1 MSKVM
6 SNIPSINMLYEY
18 ALDNS
23 EYIMIKEL
31 FYSALF
37 FNTAAAMS
45 LKKIRIVR
53 KTNNQDK
60 IIIPNYFGISFGNSG
75 VGKNHS
81 DNLAR
86 AIYKDLFTKFE
97 GYAEEFYNDRKDP
110 NDRKPDPRYVNLSS
124 YFIPVTST
132 WQALQKAAQTV
143 KDMDIGSV
151 NVVSDELGDNIM
163 SMSEIFTKLKS
174 TWDTGT
180 SEGPVNV
187 TNGGESYFCVH
198 DVCFNAL
205 LFGAPGPFE
214 LDTKKKDR
222 LLEIYF
228 LEWLEGLLFIITIH
242 IKNLRIEIQILKN
255 FQKSFMTNL
264 INT

>member
-86 AIYKDLFTKFE
+86 AIYKDLFTKF
-97 GYAEEFYNDRKDP
+97 D
-110 NDRKPDPRYVNLSS
+110 KPP
-124 YFIPVTST
+124 
-132 WQALQKAAQTV
+132 
-143 KDMDIGSV
+143 
-151 NVVSDELGDNIM
+151 
-163 SMSEIFTKLKS
+163 
-174 TWDTGT
+174 
-180 SEGPVNV
+180 
-187 TNGGESYFCVH
+187 ES
-198 DVCFNAL
+198 
-205 LFGAPGPFE
+205 
-214 LDTKKKDR
+214 R
-222 LLEIYF
+222 
-228 LEWLEGLLFIITIH
+228 
-242 IKNLRIEIQILKN
+242 
-255 FQKSFMTNL
+255 
-264 INT
+264 